1 MDSIRVSSG
10 TKKIE
15 VNDEGEF
22 ILLPLGDDGLTRGF
36 YNLLDD
42 LLKRAEDAKIT
53 DEDIT
58 GSMDQIVKLNSETA
72 EKVDGLFG
80 PGTCKKVFGDITPG
94 LDLFMDFF
102 FQILPFFEENAKK
115 REEKM
120 KKYDARRTGS
130 V

>member
-15 VNDEGEF
+15 VNDDGEF
-22 ILLPLGDDGLTRGF
+22 ILLPLGDDGFTRGF
-36 YNLLDD
+36 YNLLNDFQ
-42 LLKRAEDAKIT
+42 KRAEAVKLT

-58 GSMDQIVKLNSETA
+58 GSMDQIVKLNAEIA

-80 PGTCKKVFGDITPG
+80 NGTCKKVFGDITPG
-94 LDLFMDFF
+94 IDMILDFF
-102 FQILPFFEENAKK
+102 FQLLPFFEDAAKK
-115 REEKM
+115 RAERM
-120 KKYDARRTGS
+120 NKYNAGRAGS